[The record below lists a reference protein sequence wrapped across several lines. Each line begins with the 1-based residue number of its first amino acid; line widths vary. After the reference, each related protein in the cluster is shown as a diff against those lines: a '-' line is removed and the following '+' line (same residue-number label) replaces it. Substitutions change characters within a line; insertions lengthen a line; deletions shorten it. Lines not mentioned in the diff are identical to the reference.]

1 MTCTRYYPVP
11 TPANKALYAKYQAMA
26 AKEPQVTFVGR
37 LANYKYFNM
46 DETVKNAL
54 ELFDADVA
62 AAAATADATADTS
75 AGAGAGAGA
84 GADAKT
90 ANVVVAAERTSYY
103 SFDV

>member
-1 MTCTRYYPVP
+1 
-11 TPANKALYAKYQAMA
+11 MA